1 MKNKNKT
8 PIFQEMDQGVNN
20 FFDAVDD
27 MFTYS
32 RIDVKGFGP
41 IKVTF
46 VRDEAGNLRMK
57 PLVGAVDLEK
67 WRKDPELLPPWILP
81 DDCVDPEE
89 WNKIFHRAFRAITL
103 AEAKLNEEA

>member
-1 MKNKNKT
+1 MKNKEKT
-8 PIFQEMDQGVNN
+8 PMFQEMDKTVND

-46 VRDEAGNLRMK
+46 VRDEVGNLRMK
-57 PLVGAVDLEK
+57 PLKGSSLEA

-89 WNKIFHRAFRAITL
+89 WNRLFHRAFKAITL
-103 AEAKLNEEA
+103 AEAEDEKA